1 MAMICQKCG
10 GIIPDVEWF
19 GRDRNDCKNHK
30 KIEETIPYKFHDM
43 KRW

>member
-1 MAMICQKCG
+1 MICQECG
-10 GIIPDVEWF
+10 GIIPDVIYF

-30 KIEETIPYKFHDM
+30 KIKTDVPYKFHDM